1 MALITLT
8 GSQVFSG
15 GVLIGSPANNNAK
28 LTDIISLYGVSRAF
42 SIILDPE
49 TGVLHV
55 SGDNTYGQLGLQYA
69 NENEEAGITS
79 NGTEDNPD
87 YASWGLLDRDNNY
100 FAGKAQKVLDISTG
114 VKHALLLT
122 SNGALYVMGS
132 NRQGQLG
139 YSDSRYNMVTTKET
153 GGPLKRNVMR
163 AWAGGYYSWVMDF
176 DGNVWTAGANESG
189 QVGFYGSSYRAVFTM
204 QTNIIDVNP
213 DKVSLG
219 YYHGA
224 YITNA
229 GDLMVLGYNRY
240 GQVGTVY
247 PTGTA
252 SQNADPV
259 LLDAGVDEVA
269 CGGAHTVYIKDG
281 DLYALGHNYYG
292 QLGDITAPTFL
303 THDATDTPVLVN
315 TGATGTPVKV
325 KCGSS
330 HTLVLYDSGELWGFG
345 YNGYEQMGV
354 VSDTNDAGGE
364 TTILSP
370 TLILSDVVD
379 FDTSA
384 THTII
389 RRQVGQE
396 IEYVVAG
403 DNRSSQLYD
412 DPDVS
417 TKKNLETLVL

>member
-8 GSQVFSG
+8 GSQVLTG
-15 GVLIGSPANNNAK
+15 GVIIGQAVNDNAK
-28 LTDIISLYGVSRAF
+28 LTDLINLYSVSRAF
-42 SIILDPE
+42 SIILDPV
-49 TGVLHV
+49 TGALNV

-69 NENEEAGITS
+69 NENEEAGLPDG
-79 NGTEDNPD
+79 GTEDSPD
-87 YASWGLLDRDNNY
+87 YGSWGLLDRDNNY
-100 FAGKAQKVLDISTG
+100 FTGKAQKVLDISTG
-114 VKHALLLT
+114 VKHALLLA
-122 SNGALYVMGS
+122 SNGALYVTGS

-139 YSDSRYNMVTTKET
+139 YSESRYNSVTIKET

-163 AWAGGYYSWVMDF
+163 AWAGGYYSWAMDF
-176 DGNVWTAGANESG
+176 DGNIWTAGANESG
-189 QVGFYGSSYRAVFTM
+189 QLGFYGSSQRALFAM
-204 QTNIIDVNP
+204 QTNITDVHP

-224 YITNA
+224 YITN
-229 GDLMVLGYNRY
+229 GGKLMALGYNRY
-240 GQVGTVY
+240 GQVGAIY
-247 PTGTA
+247 QTGTA

-259 LLDAGVDEVA
+259 SIDTGVDEVA
-269 CGGAHTVYIKDG
+269 CGGAHTVYIKG
-281 DLYALGHNYYG
+281 GELYALGHNFYG

-303 THDATDTPVLVN
+303 THDKTSTPVLIN

-330 HTLVLYDSGELWGFG
+330 HTLVLYDNGELWGFG
-345 YNGYEQMGV
+345 FNGYEQMGV
-354 VSDTNDAGGE
+354 ASDTNDTDGE
-364 TTILSP
+364 KTILSP
-370 TLILSDVVD
+370 TLILNNVVD
-379 FDTSA
+379 FDTGA

-389 RRQVGQE
+389 RRQVGQD

-417 TKKNLETLVL
+417 IKKNLETIVL